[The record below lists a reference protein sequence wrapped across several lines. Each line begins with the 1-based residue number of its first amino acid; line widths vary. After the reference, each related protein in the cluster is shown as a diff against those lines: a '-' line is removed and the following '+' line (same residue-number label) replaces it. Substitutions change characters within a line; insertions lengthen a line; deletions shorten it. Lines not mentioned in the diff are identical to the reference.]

1 MVYQEIRMNVTK
13 FFKSFTYA
21 FAGIIAATKEQNFRF
36 HLLAVIIVVTT
47 AVLTGVSKY
56 EWLILILVMAI
67 VLSFEM
73 LNSALERVVDLATE
87 EFHPLAKLSKDLAAG
102 AVLIMAIASVIIGLI
117 IFLPKW
123 L

>member
-1 MVYQEIRMNVTK
+1 MNVTK

-36 HLLAVIIVVTT
+36 HLLAVILVVI
-47 AVLTGVSKY
+47 AAILTGVSKY
-56 EWLILILVMAI
+56 EWLILILVMAF
-67 VLSFEM
+67 VLSLEM

-102 AVLIMAIASVIIGLI
+102 AVLVTAIASVIIGLI